1 MPKGLGMSRIPWKE
15 ATLEGV
21 LSNGTRYKAKC
32 WYWAKDVNV
41 RLIDPYPELTDVRH
55 IMYLAPFSYEDND
68 SWRTRAV
75 SLVKELVL
83 KRQSEEL
90 ERQAK
95 TLSKKTS

>member
-1 MPKGLGMSRIPWKE
+1 MSRIPWKE

-21 LSNGTRYKAKC
+21 LQNGTPYKAIC

-41 RLIDPYPELTDVRH
+41 RLIEPYPGLTDGRH
-55 IMYLAPFSYEDND
+55 MMYLAPFSYEDND
-68 SWRTRAV
+68 FWRKRAV
-75 SLVKELVL
+75 SLVEELVL

-95 TLSKKTS
+95 ALPKKIS